1 MRMRTRTG
9 LPFGKSM
16 VNILLS
22 LVIPCSYFSHYHL
35 SHERVFLKVFF
46 VTFCFE
52 RSYLSCEGSFQ
63 GFKCGAY
70 SSADSA
76 SFFKFEKQK
85 LVADSWDYL
94 KDTVLA
100 YDEVP
105 HFFWQFLT
113 FFLFEEKN
121 TLVFADPKAENTVDV
136 VFQQVKLVP
145 TEDSVN
151 LHFCFSYRLCL
162 TFGMVA
168 RFTRTEIDPV
178 WTLTYFDIFLKHRV

>member
-1 MRMRTRTG
+1 MR
-9 LPFGKSM
+9 
-16 VNILLS
+16 
-22 LVIPCSYFSHYHL
+22 Y
-35 SHERVFLKVFF
+35 
-46 VTFCFE
+46 
-52 RSYLSCEGSFQ
+52 YLSGGGSYK

-100 YDEVP
+100 YDE
-105 HFFWQFLT
+105 
-113 FFLFEEKN
+113 EKN

-145 TEDSVN
+145 TEDSN
-151 LHFCFSYRLCL
+151 KD
-162 TFGMVA
+162 A
-168 RFTRTEIDPV
+168 Q
-178 WTLTYFDIFLKHRV
+178 K